1 MKKPGL
7 RVGSGKLKRAAIP
20 GTRAHRG
27 HQNSTSARVKEAA
40 FQIIRNRIDTDGD
53 WVFYDLYAGSG
64 QMGIEALSLGA
75 AHATFVELI
84 PDRLSE
90 IQRALAALEIPR
102 EQFTLTRAKAAKIF
116 PEAFSADLPPAVI
129 WADPPYTY
137 GHAQSNDAAM
147 LVALYRAAM
156 LEATGPAPLLMIQ
169 VHEKSSVLTPEF
181 LAANPD
187 LEVYR
192 YGSNCLAVLG
202 DSSPTPDT
210 AD

>member
-7 RVGSGKLKRAAIP
+7 RVGSGKLKRAAIA

-40 FQIIRNRIDTDGD
+40 FQIIRNRVDTYAD

-90 IQRALAALEIPR
+90 IQRSLSALEIPR
-102 EQFTLTRAKAAKIF
+102 EQFTLTRAKATKIF
-116 PEAFSADLPPAVI
+116 PEAFLAELPPTVI
-129 WADPPYTY
+129 WADPPYAY
-137 GHAQSNDAAM
+137 GQAPSNDAAM
-147 LVALYRAAM
+147 LVSLYRAAM
-156 LEATGPAPLLMIQ
+156 HDPAAKAPLLMIQ

-181 LAANPD
+181 LAANAD

-202 DSSPTPDT
+202 NSNPPPF
-210 AD
+210 

>member
-20 GTRAHRG
+20 GTRSHRG

-40 FQIIRNRIDTDGD
+40 FQIIRNRIDTDAD

-75 AHATFVELI
+75 AHTTFVELI

-116 PEAFSADLPPAVI
+116 PEAFAPDLPPAVI

-137 GHAQSNDAAM
+137 GQTQSNDAAM
-147 LVALYRAAM
+147 LVTLYRAAKR
-156 LEATGPAPLLMIQ
+156 EALNTAPFLIIQ

-192 YGSNCLAVLG
+192 YGSNCLAVIG
-202 DSSPTPDT
+202 KSDT
-210 AD
+210 TA